1 MKSLRY
7 IVVALFT
14 LVATDALAWT
24 AEVNKA
30 VLMFAEENLS
40 KRAKREIEQLLGAP
54 LSSVEFVNKG
64 KSKTR
69 LDESGK
75 SVTTD
80 EKDAVV
86 LLEKAIAT
94 LESESATADE
104 RKSALL
110 TAIEMTVDIHCLA
123 NILIDKHLEKNF
135 TFFRHNSMQIGFRY
149 YAKKKTSW
157 QSEWHKVYH
166 TSHGRGAFSAE
177 MYLYDWQIAT
187 KGRAKEYR
195 KEPVA
200 PRKWAEQ
207 SAKRAFVALDTLQPN
222 AVVENAEVTRLE
234 YLNDACMCDAS
245 FHLAILLNKILR

>member
-7 IVVALFT
+7 IAVALFA
-14 LVATDALAWT
+14 LVATDAMAWT
-24 AEVNKA
+24 SEVNRA
-30 VLMFAEENLS
+30 VVMFAEEHLS
-40 KRAKREIEQLLGAP
+40 KRAKSGVEQLLGAP

-75 SVTTD
+75 SVTTN

-94 LESESATADE
+94 LESESATAEE

-135 TFFRHNSMQIGFRY
+135 AFFCHNSMQIGFRY

-157 QSEWHKVYH
+157 QSEWHNKYH
-166 TSHGRGAFSAE
+166 TSHGVFSAE
-177 MYLYDWQIAT
+177 MYLYDWRIAT

-207 SAKRAFVALDTLQPN
+207 SAKRAFVALGTLQPN
-222 AVVENAEVTRLE
+222 AVVENAEVARLE
-234 YLNDACMCDAS
+234 YLNDDSLYDAA
-245 FHLAILLNKILR
+245 FHLANLLNKTLK

>member
-7 IVVALFT
+7 IAVALFA
-14 LVATDALAWT
+14 LVATDAMAWT
-24 AEVNKA
+24 SEVNRA
-30 VLMFAEENLS
+30 VVMFAEEHIS
-40 KRAKREIEQLLGAP
+40 KRAKSGVEQLLGAP
-54 LSSVEFVNKG
+54 LSSVEFVNGG

-75 SVTTD
+75 SVTTN

-135 TFFRHNSMQIGFRY
+135 AFFCHNSMQIGFRY

-157 QSEWHKVYH
+157 QSEWHKKYH
-166 TSHGRGAFSAE
+166 TSHGAFSAE
-177 MYLYDWQIAT
+177 MYLYDWRIAT

-207 SAKRAFVALDTLQPN
+207 SAKRAFVALGTLQPN
-222 AVVENAEVTRLE
+222 AVVENAEVARLE
-234 YLNDACMCDAS
+234 YLNDASLYDAS
-245 FHLAILLNKILR
+245 FHLAILLNKILK